1 MHTVLMQRYGGAP
14 GVRDPG
20 ALEAALLLVTTAAM
34 ADDYA
39 RVISSSPVVE
49 PIPGTSNSRI
59 VRYVVKYDYQ
69 GRQYTVDLPSDPGP
83 RIRIQGGANYAAPPP
98 VQYAQPAQVIAPSAP
113 PVYVPVPPPPA
124 VPYASVPAPAPV
136 FVNPPPVVYAQPYY
150 ANPYPYAYNPIIP
163 FGIGVGLGVLA
174 GGWGGYGWRGGYYR
188 GGGYWH
194 R

>member
-1 MHTVLMQRYGGAP
+1 MKTRFVA
-14 GVRDPG
+14 
-20 ALEAALLLVTTAAM
+20 AALLLFATAAV

-39 RVISSSPVVE
+39 RVISSVPVVE

-98 VQYAQPAQVIAPSAP
+98 AQYAQPNQVIAPSAP
-113 PVYVPVPPPPA
+113 PVYVPTPPPPA
-124 VPYASVPAPAPV
+124 VPVATVPAPAPIIV
-136 FVNPPPVVYAQPYY
+136 SPPPVVYAQPYY
-150 ANPYPYAYNPIIP
+150 ANPYPYAYNPVVP
-163 FGIGVGLGVLA
+163 FGIGVGLGILA
-174 GGWGGYGWRGGYYR
+174 GGCCWGGYGWRGGY
-188 GGGYWH
+188 WH